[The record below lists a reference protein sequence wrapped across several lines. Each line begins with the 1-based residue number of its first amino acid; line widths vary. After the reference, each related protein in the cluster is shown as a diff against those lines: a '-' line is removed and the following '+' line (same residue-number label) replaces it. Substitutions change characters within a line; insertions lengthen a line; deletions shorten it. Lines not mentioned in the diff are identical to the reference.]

1 MYFFI
6 SNILLVFAI
15 SNILFILSL
24 EKDDDI
30 LYRLDKDINFRYI
43 FIACIIIESI
53 VEIVCAWLLRWL
65 MMMKVK

>member
-30 LYRLDKDINFRYI
+30 LYRLDKDTNFRYI

-53 VEIVCAWLLRWL
+53 VEIVCAWLLR
-65 MMMKVK
+65 

>member
-1 MYFFI
+1 MFK
-6 SNILLVFAI
+6 NKNEVTKI

-53 VEIVCAWLLRWL
+53 VEIVCAWLLR
-65 MMMKVK
+65 